1 MHHLAPPLA
10 DRHLTRTT
18 VFFTE
23 AVSVHELS
31 GDGPA
36 GCAPDERAPQWVARD
51 TMLLTRAG
59 CAALAYGARTRR
71 PVIAEPIRVVLLRPA
86 DEFRVTYPIG
96 GAFRGTVLTFS
107 DATIERA
114 LDDTGH
120 RAIVATAPV
129 LLRYHRYRRALL
141 RASRH
146 GAIPELAA
154 EEESLAILALAC
166 TGAASAGG
174 VGGGRSYA
182 AHQLLADRAR
192 VLLAS
197 APGEAH
203 RLGDVAR
210 RLGVSP
216 FHLARVFRAQTGMP
230 MHRYLVRLRLALALD
245 HLGAGETELSGLALR
260 LGFATHSHFS
270 AAFRRMFGMSPRQ
283 ARETLS
289 TAELRTLRERLDR
302 QS

>member
-1 MHHLAPPLA
+1 MPDLTAA
-10 DRHLTRTT
+10 AERRLTRTT

-71 PVIAEPIRVVLLRPA
+71 PVIADPIRVVLLRPA

-107 DATIERA
+107 NATIEHA

-120 RAIVATAPV
+120 RAIVATPPV
-129 LLRYHRYRRALL
+129 LLRYQRYRSALL

-146 GAIPELAA
+146 GTIPELAA
-154 EEESLAILALAC
+154 EEESLAILGLAC
-166 TGAASAGG
+166 TGARPPGG
-174 VGGGRSYA
+174 DGSGRSYA
-182 AHQLLADRAR
+182 SHQLLVDRVR

-197 APGEAH
+197 APAASH
-203 RLGDVAR
+203 RLADLAR
-210 RLGVSP
+210 HLGVSP
-216 FHLARVFRAQTGMP
+216 FHLARVFRAQTGLP
-230 MHRYLVRLRLALALD
+230 VHRYLVRLRLALALD
-245 HLGAGETELSGLALR
+245 HLGAGETELNALALR

-283 ARETLS
+283 ARERLS

-302 QS
+302 RS

>member
-1 MHHLAPPLA
+1 MSRLAPSSA

-18 VFFTE
+18 VFYNET
-23 AVSVHELS
+23 VSVHELS

-36 GCAPDERAPQWVARD
+36 GCAPDERGPQWVARH

-71 PVIAEPIRVVLLRPA
+71 PVIADAVRVVLLRPA
-86 DEFRVTYPIG
+86 DEFRVTYPFG
-96 GAFRGTVLTFS
+96 GAFHGTVLTFS
-107 DATIERA
+107 DTTIEHA

-120 RAIVATAPV
+120 RAIAATPPV
-129 LLRYHRYRRALL
+129 LLRYHQYRNALL
-141 RASRH
+141 QASRH
-146 GAIPELAA
+146 GPIPELAA
-154 EEESLAILALAC
+154 EEESLAILDIAC
-166 TGAASAGG
+166 AGAERAARGERG
-174 VGGGRSYA
+174 HSYA

-192 VLLAS
+192 MLLAS
-197 APGEAH
+197 APTEAH

-216 FHLARVFRAQTGMP
+216 FHLARVFRAQMGVS
-230 MHRYLVRLRLALALD
+230 MHRYLVRLRLSLALARIAGGERDLSALALD
-245 HLGAGETELSGLALR
+245 V
-260 LGFATHSHFS
+260 GFSSHSHFS
-270 AAFRRMFGMSPRQ
+270 SAFRRVFGVSPQ
-283 ARETLS
+283 HARATLS